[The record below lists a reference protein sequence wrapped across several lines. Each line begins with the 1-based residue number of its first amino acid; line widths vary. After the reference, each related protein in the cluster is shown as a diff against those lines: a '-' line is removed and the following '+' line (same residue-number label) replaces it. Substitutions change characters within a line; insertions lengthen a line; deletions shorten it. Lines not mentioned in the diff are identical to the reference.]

1 MKEKKTIISK
11 ERIYTIKNEFVGF
24 IPSIERLITT
34 KGDIALGHS
43 LGVSSLDN
51 VKEGSNLYFGLVRC
65 GILNL
70 MFHESVVEKE
80 D

>member
-1 MKEKKTIISK
+1 MKENKVITSK
-11 ERIYTIKNEFVGF
+11 ERVYTIKNEFVSF
-24 IPSIERLITT
+24 IPTIEKLLAT
-34 KGDIALGHS
+34 KGDVAIGGYLS
-43 LGVSSLDN
+43 VSSLDH